1 MPESPGPVAIN
12 HDRLLGTFVDML
24 SVDSFHGDEDRVEA
38 IIRPALEPLGIRFS
52 HDAIGNLIGCWPGRG
67 RSDGRIMLNAH
78 MDTVQPTPNMRPVVD
93 ADGVRS
99 DGSSVLGADDKAG
112 LAAIIE
118 AIRSVDDAGLDHAPI
133 ELVFTVGEDVGHIG
147 SKAFDAASIES
158 RTSFVFDAGGPVGNV
173 VMRAPGQI
181 RCTATLHGR
190 AAHAG
195 IEPELGISAIS
206 LLARAV
212 DRMPLGRVDAE
223 TTANIGRIE
232 GGQASNIVA
241 PTARIE
247 AEARSLSED
256 RLADQIAAMRVAVCG
271 RGSGYG
277 RLVRLRGTPLLRRL
291 PTRGGRG
298 CRSARRPRHQRRP
311 ASRRGTSAR
320 AAAATP
326 MSSISRASPR
336 CAWVWATSTCTP
348 PRSSCRTMP
357 YGTSR
362 KLRRSSSRRP
372 EPAARPTTTGASSP
386 RASGRR
392 LGCSG

>member
-1 MPESPGPVAIN
+1 MTRRDWRRSSKRSA
-12 HDRLLGTFVDML
+12 RLT
-24 SVDSFHGDEDRVEA
+24 
-38 IIRPALEPLGIRFS
+38 
-52 HDAIGNLIGCWPGRG
+52 
-67 RSDGRIMLNAH
+67 
-78 MDTVQPTPNMRPVVD
+78 TP
-93 ADGVRS
+93 
-99 DGSSVLGADDKAG
+99 
-112 LAAIIE
+112 
-118 AIRSVDDAGLDHAPI
+118 GLDHAPI

-256 RLADQIAAMRVAVCG
+256 RLADQIAAMRVAVADAAADMG
-271 RGSGYG
+271 GSFDFEEHRFYVAYQ
-277 RLVRLRGTPLLRRL
+277 LAEDAAAVQL
-291 PTRGGRG
+291 
-298 CRSARRPRHQRRP
+298 ADRPPSRRP

-336 CAWVWATSTCTP
+336 CAWV
-348 PRSSCRTMP
+348 
-357 YGTSR
+357 
-362 KLRRSSSRRP
+362 
-372 EPAARPTTTGASSP
+372 
-386 RASGRR
+386 
-392 LGCSG
+392 